1 MRMRKKTRKKMRLIV
16 PALTLMLTL
25 IICCG
30 AELAHAEEVNS
41 AIAAPTITVE
51 ATGKPGEAKIT
62 ISPVMGAKGYKL
74 QTATD
79 PAFGGAQELK
89 VPDGKTEFV
98 VTWLVPKKV
107 NYIRVCSW
115 GEVEGKKDKKEE
127 VFSEWSAAQSVQTK
141 GGKTITNV
149 ASKMAIEADVNL
161 KGSGSGYHAKLVMC
175 TPTSAVSFGLQ
186 YDKHAVAPYTGKMVT
201 LIENV
206 SSNNAGGQVYTRPS
220 GKALKKGKTYH
231 LMMTVD
237 KKGKGNVYLDYK
249 KIGSFT
255 QKNLKKG
262 ECYLRIEACARLN
275 GDKVDATFSNVKCKW
290 NGQYEARKTLGYDLG
305 WNEFKQNKGLK
316 YAVKDDGSIR
326 MWGKIKGINGDWD
339 SDYEAVSEILQF
351 Q

>member
-1 MRMRKKTRKKMRLIV
+1 MRIREKMRLIV

-30 AELAHAEEVNS
+30 VEPVHAEEVN
-41 AIAAPTITVE
+41 AAVPAPTVSAE
-51 ATGKPGEAKIT
+51 ATKKPGEAVVT
-62 ISPVMGAKGYKL
+62 ISPVPGAEGFKI
-74 QTATD
+74 QSATD
-79 PAFGGAQELK
+79 PAFGTFQEIK
-89 VPDGKTEFV
+89 VPAEKTS
-98 VTWLVPKKV
+98 VTLTYLVPKKV
-107 NYIRVCSW
+107 NYIRVCSY
-115 GEVEGKKDKKEE
+115 GENAKGKEE
-127 VFSEWSAAQSVQTK
+127 SSEWSTVCQVSTK
-141 GGKTITNV
+141 GGKTIANV
-149 ASKMAIEADVNL
+149 NSKMSIEADIKL

-186 YDKHAVAPYTGKMVT
+186 FDEHAVAPYTGKMVT

-206 SSNNAGGQVYTRPS
+206 SSNNAGGQKYTRPS

-231 LMMTVD
+231 LMMTVN

-255 QKNLKKG
+255 QKNLTKG

-290 NGQYEARKTLGYDLG
+290 NGKFDSSKILGQKLG

-316 YAVKDDGSIR
+316 YKVKSDGSIR
-326 MWGKIKGINGDWD
+326 MYGKIKGIHGDWD
-339 SDYEAVSEILQF
+339 SDYESVSEILQF
-351 Q
+351 QQ